1 MIITANVFVD
11 SSNLNQYIMTT
22 NSESKEEENINGQ
35 QITDPWET
43 GRTED

>member
-1 MIITANVFVD
+1 MIVTSNIFVD
-11 SSNLNQYIMTT
+11 NSNFSQYIMTT
-22 NSESKEEENINGQ
+22 NTSKEEDLDNGQ